1 MVLKAKINQ
10 SQVTLVHPNDP
21 GNFPEIVGP
30 RACTHFP
37 LPLDSTFWIPEWN
50 GKVMDSGFL
59 VGETWILGLNLS
71 RDSGLQGPRFWIPR
85 PMILD
90 STSKH
95 ARNSGIWITLHGGYV
110 DTGSRAA
117 DYLKEK

>member
-1 MVLKAKINQ
+1 
-10 SQVTLVHPNDP
+10 
-21 GNFPEIVGP
+21 
-30 RACTHFP
+30 
-37 LPLDSTFWIPEWN
+37 
-50 GKVMDSGFL
+50 MDSGFL